1 MTAVIILVILAAG
14 TGWLLW
20 SHLKKVAAEDLERSY
35 MNRAIGGMRNPDQM
49 DLDRA
54 SDEGMVHPDDG
65 IR

>member
-35 MNRAIGGMRNPDQM
+35 MKRTSGGTKNLDQM

-54 SDEGMVHPDDG
+54 SDEGMSHPDDG

>member
-35 MNRAIGGMRNPDQM
+35 MKRTSKRYERFRSNGSRSCFR
-49 DLDRA
+49 
-54 SDEGMVHPDDG
+54 
-65 IR
+65 